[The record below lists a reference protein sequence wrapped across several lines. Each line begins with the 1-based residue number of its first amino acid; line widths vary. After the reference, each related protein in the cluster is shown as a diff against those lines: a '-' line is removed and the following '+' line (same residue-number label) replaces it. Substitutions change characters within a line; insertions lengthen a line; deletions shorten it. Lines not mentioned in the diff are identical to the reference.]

1 MYNYYYSTFP
11 IRSVEHMPKV
21 DLGSKVEPSALQH
34 GAEYTIIGIIKINN
48 KIF

>member
-1 MYNYYYSTFP
+1 MYNYYYFTFP